1 MGTVVIDYDQLSS
14 IAKNAD
20 KAANKMN
27 DYISDL
33 TKKVSNK
40 YSSLEGGQS
49 SKTSNSQYYISQKL
63 KSLKSKKAA
72 YTSFATDVRNLSK
85 RSSEIDKEV
94 AKTINASKDEFI
106 DKHDYI
112 DTNWWTDLKE
122 WFIDMKNKCPLF
134 DAICNLIQG
143 VIDNVS
149 NLFRDLKHWY
159 KCGGGKEIIGVAL
172 AILGAVA
179 AVCLAIA
186 ACVPPICGIVAVC
199 AAIGAVLTAINAIV
213 NVRTSIK
220 AKEAKDKG
228 DPAWAK
234 IYSEQDTAQD
244 VFRQHNFGDGT
255 LNKLSYFAATGIDA
269 VQLVCDIVAIYDGV
283 KHIQNTFKE
292 LKKYANQSRT
302 RNFGQIFKDYLFNKK
317 NYKGEKMRDL
327 ISKRAD
333 IRTLRNYKATKAM
346 SIAQYEKSLTKW
358 QKRAKTIKKIGKTV
372 SSGKDILE
380 KFGKFLNGDKFSPS
394 KTAKN
399 VAKKFQIPKTIFKVY
414 DIYDKNWKKGFKYDV
429 NGFKYI
435 LTKAG

>member
-1 MGTVVIDYDQLSS
+1 MSTVVIDYDQLNS
-14 IAKNAD
+14 IAKNAE

-27 DYISDL
+27 DYINDL

-40 YSSLEGGQS
+40 YSSIDGGQS
-49 SKTSNSQYYISQKL
+49 GKTSNSQYYVNQKINKL
-63 KSLKSKKAA
+63 RTKKTA
-72 YTSFATDVRNLSK
+72 YTSFATDVKNLSK
-85 RSSEIDKEV
+85 CSKEIDKEV
-94 AKTINASKDEFI
+94 AKTINSSKDEFI

-112 DTNWWTDLKE
+112 ETNWWTDLKE

-149 NLFRDLKHWY
+149 NLFRDLKYLY
-159 KCGGGKEIIGVAL
+159 KCGGGKEIIGIAL

-199 AAIGAVLTAINAIV
+199 TAIGAVLTAINAIV
-213 NVRTSIK
+213 NVATSIA
-220 AKEAKDKG
+220 AKQAKDKG

-234 IYSEQDTAQD
+234 VYSDQDTAQD
-244 VFRQHNFGDGT
+244 VLRQHRFKKGWM
-255 LNKLSYFAATGIDA
+255 NKASYFAATGIDA
-269 VQLVCDIVAIYDGV
+269 VQLVCDVVAIYDGI
-283 KHIQNTFKE
+283 KHVQNTFRE

-358 QKRAKTIKKIGKTV
+358 QKNIKNIGKKISTGKDVLEKIGK
-372 SSGKDILE
+372 I
-380 KFGKFLNGDKFSPS
+380 LNGDKFSPS

-399 VAKKFQIPKTIFKVY
+399 IAKKFQIPKTVFKVY
-414 DIYDKNWKKGFKYDV
+414 DIYDKNWKKGFKYDI
-429 NGFKYI
+429 NGFQYM
-435 LTKAG
+435 LTKEG